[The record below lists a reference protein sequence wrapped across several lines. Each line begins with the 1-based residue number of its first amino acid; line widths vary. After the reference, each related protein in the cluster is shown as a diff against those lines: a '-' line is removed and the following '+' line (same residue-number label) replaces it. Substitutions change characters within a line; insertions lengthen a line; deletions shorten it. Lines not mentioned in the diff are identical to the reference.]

1 VKVVGHHDERIQAHA
16 GEMDRKVHPDI
27 GNQRACCAEPHDAV
41 AYFPEKRLAP
51 RSSNRHKVDALSVVV
66 SFSPYGAAM
75 MAFGIESHGS
85 ALLNDV
91 IRGRVPDSYGMTC
104 RVSNRSAGIALGFQG
119 AGDGGIRARGPR
131 PYGG

>member
-1 VKVVGHHDERIQAHA
+1 MPLPPIDLAQYENPVKVVGHHDERIQAHA

-41 AYFPEKRLAP
+41 AYFPEKRLAR

-75 MAFGIESHGS
+75 MGVR
-85 ALLNDV
+85 D
-91 IRGRVPDSYGMTC
+91 R
-104 RVSNRSAGIALGFQG
+104 IARFC
-119 AGDGGIRARGPR
+119 P
-131 PYGG
+131 PK